1 MSLLLSVLDHYLG
14 VTKNRAHGRLKL
26 LANVREKQSV
36 KSVVLVAQ
44 RRRLHNHSSFS
55 WTGPLLRIN
64 AWLSMD
70 AFNDSGIKFP
80 SPLGAAEELFLRKPT
95 HEFLIDTIMLR
106 SSKPPGRMSEMGQ
119 KQTSEHV
126 R

>member
-1 MSLLLSVLDHYLG
+1 
-14 VTKNRAHGRLKL
+14 
-26 LANVREKQSV
+26 
-36 KSVVLVAQ
+36 
-44 RRRLHNHSSFS
+44 
-55 WTGPLLRIN
+55 
-64 AWLSMD
+64 MD

-119 KQTSEHV
+119 KQTSEWSAP
-126 R
+126 RELDSFMRRF

>member
-1 MSLLLSVLDHYLG
+1 MLGSQWMRLMTLVSSSLPLW
-14 VTKNRAHGRLKL
+14 
-26 LANVREKQSV
+26 EQQ
-36 KSVVLVAQ
+36 KS
-44 RRRLHNHSSFS
+44 
-55 WTGPLLRIN
+55 
-64 AWLSMD
+64 
-70 AFNDSGIKFP
+70 
-80 SPLGAAEELFLRKPT
+80 LFLRKPT

>member
-1 MSLLLSVLDHYLG
+1 
-14 VTKNRAHGRLKL
+14 
-26 LANVREKQSV
+26 
-36 KSVVLVAQ
+36 
-44 RRRLHNHSSFS
+44 
-55 WTGPLLRIN
+55 
-64 AWLSMD
+64 MD

-119 KQTSEHV
+119 KQTLQCACVMSALPSKADIAESDRDVHFV
-126 R
+126 PKADIRCAAHLESSRAFSAAR